1 MYPVSAWFSY
11 KVQHVRLSICESVSV
26 CVCLCVCY
34 MFVCVFLW
42 VCVSVSI
49 CLCVSLCICALR
61 TIERR
66 QRIAGGRRNRHRY
79 HSPSSFFNESGSI
92 WQAQD
97 WRSRVHCICGWQT
110 LPRLL
115 GSRWWLYP
123 RNGIERSYNLFSKET
138 QKELIML
145 GG

>member
-42 VCVSVSI
+42 VCVSVSF

-61 TIERR
+61 TIECR
-66 QRIAGGRRNRHRY
+66 QRIAGGRGNRHGY

-97 WRSRVHCICGWQT
+97 WRKQSPLHLWMAKLAKAVGEQMVAISEEW
-110 LPRLL
+110 
-115 GSRWWLYP
+115 
-123 RNGIERSYNLFSKET
+123 N
-138 QKELIML
+138 
-145 GG
+145 